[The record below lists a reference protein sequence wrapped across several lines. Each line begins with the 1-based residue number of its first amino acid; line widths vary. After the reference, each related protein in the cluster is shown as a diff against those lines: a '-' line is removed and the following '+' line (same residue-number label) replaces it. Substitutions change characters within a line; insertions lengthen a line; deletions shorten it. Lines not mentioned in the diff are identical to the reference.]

1 MMIKDLVP
9 HGKLGQRK
17 VKVLDAQ
24 NEAFHNMCV
33 KQYVEV
39 LGKRFNVEMKL
50 ERFPALLRSVK
61 MGLQSSNMSHSDGE
75 CTFSQRS

>member
-1 MMIKDLVP
+1 MINDLIP
-9 HGKLGQRK
+9 RENLGQPK
-17 VKVLDAQ
+17 AKVLDAQ
-24 NEAFHNMCV
+24 DEAFHKTCV

-75 CTFSQRS
+75 CTSSQRS